1 MTLVKGAVTLRRFV
15 AEGGTPDVS
24 ARTLVELLG
33 KHAFRGSLDDPRK
46 EERSGWVTQ
55 ESLLDTSFVL
65 ERTYVAPYLLF
76 ALRTDRKAIPPA
88 LLRALVDQ
96 EVQQFLQD
104 TGLERLPAGMKTEL
118 KERIEE
124 KYLPR
129 ILPTVAVV
137 EVCWNLQTDTVL
149 VMASSDKAI
158 DRVAKQFSATF
169 SRALREVTAPRLAMR
184 GPRADD
190 RLQALAVTGATDMT
204 GGSGVVLWGGD
215 A

>member
-1 MTLVKGAVTLRRFV
+1 MSLAKGTMTLRRFV
-15 AEGGTPDVS
+15 AEGGTADVS
-24 ARTLVELLG
+24 ARTLVELLA
-33 KHAFRGSLDDPRK
+33 KHAFRGSLEDPRK
-46 EERSGWVTQ
+46 EERSGWVTLQ
-55 ESLLDTSFVL
+55 SLLATTFDI
-65 ERTYVAPYLLF
+65 EETYVAPYLLF

-96 EVQQFLQD
+96 DVAQFLKD
-104 TGLERLPAGMKTEL
+104 TGLERLPPGMKTEI

-137 EVCWNLQTDTVL
+137 EVCWNLGTDVVM

-158 DRVAKQFSATF
+158 GRVAKQFSATF
-169 SRALREVTAPRLAMR
+169 SRALREVTPPRLALR
-184 GPRADD
+184 GPAADD
-190 RLQALAVTGATDMT
+190 RVRALSVSAATDLVD
-204 GGSGVVLWGGD
+204 GDGVVLRRGE